1 MLATTTR
8 LSFLLADLS
17 VSRVPDGQKP
27 ITFGVIAAGLNRLRI
42 DINTMAFAA
51 PSFSAAIARMPE
63 PQPSR

>member
-1 MLATTTR
+1 MLATTRR

-17 VSRVPDGQKP
+17 VSRVPDGQNA

-63 PQPSR
+63 PQQSR